1 MQELIAKANE
11 AILESQC
18 LRSEG
23 RSLRI
28 EASML
33 ASRLGQTVMRSA
45 RTEQETCR
53 LRESIDHALS
63 DP

>member
-1 MQELIAKANE
+1 MQELISKANE

-18 LRSEG
+18 LRREG

-33 ASRLGQTVMRSA
+33 ASRLGQTVLQSA
-45 RTEQETCR
+45 RTERESCS
-53 LRESIDHALS
+53 LRESIDHMLF
-63 DP
+63 DR